1 MNRVTD
7 LMLSDIF
14 YKNLNQSKNTV
25 GEIQN
30 NIATG
35 VKINKPSDSPTGTS
49 KLLSL
54 YQQKNDLQLFVKNI
68 DSALAFANTTVSSMS
83 DIQTEIQKILVNLT
97 ELNNPINAQEKD
109 SYIQEIEFS
118 LKNIIDLAN
127 GEFEGKYLFAGTN
140 YSSKPFIQD
149 VIDNS
154 VSFNSNI
161 DGAQKIKIG
170 KNVDQKINISGAEL
184 FQSVLNQIGNLDSSS
199 PIGALTNLTQ
209 EIFDADGNSYS
220 FQANYTKT
228 AAQEYSLNYSIIDSE
243 GNTIFSDSNNL
254 KFNATTGSLETIDG
268 DVAKPI
274 NINLPS
280 NKINVIFNP
289 TSLVEKNSSTT
300 ITNQLNQK
308 TDVLNTIASII
319 ENLKTGNEV
328 NNNQIKI
335 INDFNSLILNKISE
349 EGTIINR
356 LEDAKNLNEQQ
367 NIEIQKLIS
376 TENDVDIVKASIDL
390 QSNQFT
396 LDLLYKISSS
406 ILPKSILDYL

>member
-14 YKNLNQSKNTV
+14 YKNLNRTKNTV

-170 KNVDQKINISGAEL
+170 KNVDQKINISGTEL

-367 NIEIQKLIS
+367 DIEIQKLIS

>member
-14 YKNLNQSKNTV
+14 YKNLNRTKNTV

-49 KLLSL
+49 KLLSF
-54 YQQKNDLQLFVKNI
+54 YQQKNDLQLYAKNI
-68 DSALAFANTTVSSMS
+68 DSALAFANTTVSTMG

-140 YSSKPFIQD
+140 YSDKPFNQD

-154 VSFNSNI
+154 VTFASNI
-161 DGAQKIKIG
+161 DGEQKIKIG

-199 PIGALTNLTQ
+199 SIGASTNLTQ

-228 AAQEYSLNYSIIDSE
+228 AAQEYSLSYSIIDSN
-243 GNTIFSDSNNL
+243 GITIFTDSNNL

-268 DVAKPI
+268 DLPKPI

-280 NKINVIFNP
+280 NKINLIFNP

-300 ITNQLNQK
+300 ITNHLNQK

-319 ENLKTGNEV
+319 ENLKNGNEV
-328 NNNQIKI
+328 NNNQMNI

-367 NIEIQKLIS
+367 DIEIQKLIS
-376 TENDVDIVKASIDL
+376 RENDVDIVKASIDL